1 MAKMN
6 MNADVV
12 KAVVDA
18 QVQAFEHIFDVM
30 ADCPRGVTVEEL
42 ARIEPLIP
50 QSTLSAL
57 LGRVYSGKSTF
68 SFRDVFG
75 NYHTLDLHGRMRR
88 RERTIV
94 KRYVALDEHGDIV
107 DGDILEKTFTKRT
120 YAID

>member
-6 MNADVV
+6 MSADVV

-30 ADCPRGVTVEEL
+30 ADCPKGVTVEEL

-50 QSTLSAL
+50 QSTLRVL
-57 LGRVYSGKSTF
+57 LGKGYRGKSTF

-75 NYHTLDLHGRMRR
+75 NHHTLDLHGRMRR
-88 RERTIV
+88 RERIV
-94 KRYVALDEHGDIV
+94 TKRYVALNEHGDII
-107 DGDILEKTFTKRT
+107 DGDILEKTFTKKAFT
-120 YAID
+120 ID